1 MPALKLIPHHPDV
14 SIKAMDQTRQQM
26 EKKHFQTQTSHS
38 GHKKHTG
45 HIKYLQIQA
54 KKCHYAN
61 GRKISPVKKQD
72 LLKLFTRPRPT
83 LLLLFSWV
91 FFFFWRIF
99 NSESGV
105 ISHMVPTVVQSGGR
119 DRPVLVPLHPLY
131 LSLNSQLCALN
142 G

>member
-1 MPALKLIPHHPDV
+1 MLALKLIPHHPDV

-26 EKKHFQTQTSHS
+26 EKKHFQTQTSYS

-45 HIKYLQIQA
+45 HIKSLQIQA
-54 KKCHYAN
+54 KKFHHAN

-91 FFFFWRIF
+91 FFFFGAS
-99 NSESGV
+99 NSESCV
-105 ISHMVPTVVQSGGR
+105 ISHMVPTVVESGGR
-119 DRPVLVPLHPLY
+119 DRPVLVLLHPLY
-131 LSLNSQLCALN
+131 SS
-142 G
+142 